1 MNASIL
7 FSWDARGRLHAITER
22 DASNSGY
29 NWTATYDA
37 LNRRLSTTS
46 ILVAN
51 GVAFTSQPTT
61 INSYFD
67 PQKEFLE
74 LGVNYGGTTEF
85 KLYGPDLNGVY
96 GGLNGIGGLDAVSP
110 GLNLFEPTISDFRG
124 NILGVVTNSAV
135 VWNPSRPTGFGAVPG
150 YQPVALGNG
159 ADIVVSSAW
168 RGRWADISGYY
179 NIGLRPYDPISGRW
193 LTYDSVWNEIDPSGM
208 TFCGG
213 DPINGFDPDGRC
225 LEGFWAAKYQE
236 GYMPAEASSAW
247 VEGNLF
253 GSWLRGLSQGASQ
266 DFDNVWNFA
275 LLTGSRP
282 SEGATPAMDQ
292 YFMNTSPLA
301 SPMQNWIN
309 VDYGD
314 NSSGNDFVTTFAPLT
329 QNAINSFGVGQTT
342 AEVPNVE
349 VPEPNYN
356 GPQTTYYVTPD
367 GTAVPATG
375 YRAIGGPNVAEAQ
388 NGIIEPRDYPGTYM
402 TFNNLLPLT
411 QNQIMSANQSPPEF
425 PPTHVA
431 GFDTLQTIPSIQIP
445 LGLHGEGLFPE
456 PVTSWYPQWGPGGNT
471 QATTSEPIQG
481 AAVVPIMSGSVV
493 NRPPMSVTSSG
504 QHAP

>member
-1 MNASIL
+1 MVFSTFSLLAMTMNASIL

-46 ILVAN
+46 ILVTN
-51 GVAFTSQPTT
+51 GVAFTSQPNT

-85 KLYGPDLNGVY
+85 KLYG
-96 GGLNGIGGLDAVSP
+96 P

-168 RGRWADISGYY
+168 RGRWADITGYY

-213 DPINGFDPDGRC
+213 DPVNSVDSDGRLAANGPDNSVQNLNFGTMAVMNTYLQTTRYLSDGSIVINGYPGDNGSVFDPSM
-225 LEGFWAAKYQE
+225 W
-236 GYMPAEASSAW
+236 GYSSYTTI
-247 VEGNLF
+247 
-253 GSWLRGLSQGASQ
+253 RTDTGLSQFYVSIQPLPSDYSQ
-266 DFDNVWNFA
+266 PTFTPIETWQVEQQKD
-275 LLTGSRP
+275 T
-282 SEGATPAMDQ
+282 EGAI
-292 YFMNTSPLA
+292 FLA
-301 SPMQNWIN
+301 ESILML
-309 VDYGD
+309 DTGT
-314 NSSGNDFVTTFAPLT
+314 GEFAPEIFGTGTTSADLVAARQSLAQQFYQDAGWPADRIANHLQGIDFSQPVDVITVPQGT
-329 QNAINSFGVGQTT
+329 QVVQYQIPGQPVGNYFAPVGTQANGLGIYTSGRVGSIFTATEDTT
-342 AEVPNVE
+342 VLRSTAASVNNTWEVPGWN
-349 VPEPNYN
+349 
-356 GPQTTYYVTPD
+356 
-367 GTAVPATG
+367 
-375 YRAIGGPNVAEAQ
+375 
-388 NGIIEPRDYPGTYM
+388 
-402 TFNNLLPLT
+402 
-411 QNQIMSANQSPPEF
+411 
-425 PPTHVA
+425 
-431 GFDTLQTIPSIQIP
+431 IQA
-445 LGLHGEGLFPE
+445 
-456 PVTSWYPQWGPGGNT
+456 PGGNT
-471 QATTSEPIQG
+471 QLFSPNPG
-481 AAVVPIMSGSVV
+481 AFSHG
-493 NRPPMSVTSSG
+493 
-504 QHAP
+504 H